1 VPLSFLG
8 VIQHEKIMRELPATK
23 HNPVTPLCSFV
34 SFVVMVLF
42 LLGCTGEPKR
52 PTWKN
57 ATGAE
62 QYERLM
68 WQSIR
73 DKDWKEVEYRLAPTF
88 VGVTA
93 AGQALDRT
101 AWLAYWKG
109 APIKD
114 FSLGEVSVQ
123 PQGADMTVTYTFHSS
138 GTPGAA
144 GGGLRVVSVWQQVKH
159 GWILTTTSM
168 TPIAP
173 IQGSRVANR
182 HLAVGTFVISPGNGP
197 SH

>member
-1 VPLSFLG
+1 
-8 VIQHEKIMRELPATK
+8 MREHTSTK
-23 HNPVTPLCSFV
+23 HNPVIPLCSCV
-34 SFVVMVLF
+34 SFVVMAF
-42 LLGCTGEPKR
+42 LVLGCMGGGP
-52 PTWKN
+52 PTHPSWKN

-93 AGQALDRT
+93 NGQALDRT
-101 AWLAYWKG
+101 AWLAYWKSE
-109 APIKD
+109 PIKD

-123 PQGADMTVTYTFHSS
+123 PQGADMTVSYVFHSS
-138 GTPGAA
+138 GAPGAA
-144 GGGLRVVSVWQQVKH
+144 AAGGLRVVSVWQQVKR
-159 GWILTTTSM
+159 GWILTTTAM

-173 IQGSRVANR
+173 IQSSSLANR
-182 HLAVGTFVISPGNGP
+182 RPVVGTFVISTEN
-197 SH
+197 SLNR

>member
-1 VPLSFLG
+1 VPLSFFG
-8 VIQHEKIMRELPATK
+8 VIQHEEIMREHPATK
-23 HNPVTPLCSFV
+23 GNPVTPLCSFV
-34 SFVVMVLF
+34 SFVVMAF
-42 LLGCTGEPKR
+42 LMLGCMGGGPPKH

-93 AGQALDRT
+93 SGQALDRT
-101 AWLAYWKG
+101 AWLGYWKSL
-109 APIKD
+109 PIKD
-114 FSLGEVSVQ
+114 FSLAELSVQ
-123 PQGADMTVTYTFHSS
+123 PQGGDMTVTYIFHS
-138 GTPGAA
+138 TANLGAGA
-144 GGGLRVVSVWQQVKH
+144 GLRVVSVWQQVKH

-173 IQGSRVANR
+173 IQSSRLANR
-182 HLAVGTFVISPGNGP
+182 RPAIGTFVISPE
-197 SH
+197 ST